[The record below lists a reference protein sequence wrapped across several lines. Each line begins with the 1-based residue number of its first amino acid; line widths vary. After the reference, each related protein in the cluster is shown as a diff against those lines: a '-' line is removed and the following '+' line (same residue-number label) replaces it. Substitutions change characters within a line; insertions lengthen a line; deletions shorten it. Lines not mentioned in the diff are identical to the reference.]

1 MNRRTFL
8 RNASISAAAATT
20 AGSLL
25 NAEPNP
31 KSDRPNIVFIFSD
44 DHAVSCI
51 GAYKSFLQEFVQEQ
65 NITPHIDSIAKNGM
79 LFERSY
85 CTNSICGPSRAV
97 IQTGRHSHLNGY
109 IANAFGQKFNGSQWT
124 FPKALQKAGYQTA
137 IIGKWHLGSNPQGY
151 DYWDVV
157 PGQGSYYNPDFKT
170 ADPSKPKGYKA
181 RKVPGYNTNIVGD
194 LSLNWLDKKR
204 DKSKP
209 FMLMMQPKAP
219 HRNWKPDLKYLDLL
233 DDVEVPMPE
242 TFFDDY
248 EGRDVAK
255 IHRMGVDKHMR
266 MSSDLFVG
274 PPAFAGAA
282 KGAKGKKGGKTK
294 GALGRLTPAQAKAW
308 DKVMV
313 PKNEA
318 FHKANLTGKA
328 LAKWKFQRYAKLF
341 LACIKSVDDNVGRV
355 LNYLKKN
362 DLMENTIVMYSADQG
377 FYLGEHGWF
386 DKRWMYEESFRM
398 PFIAM
403 WKDKIKPD
411 QVNTDLIQN
420 LDYAQTFCELAG
432 AKASNTCQGRSIVPL
447 MKGNTPAD
455 WRKSMYYHYYE
466 HMACHGVT
474 THYGVTDGRHK
485 LIRFYIPAKPGKL
498 DSPTKP
504 PAKGE
509 WQLFDIKAD
518 PNEMHNAYND
528 PNYAKVVERLKGE
541 LVKLRKQYKDN
552 TGPKLK

>member
-1 MNRRTFL
+1 MSMNRRTFL

-25 NAEPNP
+25 SAEPNP

-44 DHAVSCI
+44 DHAISCI
-51 GAYKSFLQEFVQEQ
+51 GAYESYLQEFVQKN
-65 NITPHIDSIAKNGM
+65 NITPNIDSIAKRGM

-170 ADPSKPKGYKA
+170 ADPASPRGYKT
-181 RKVPGYNTNIVGD
+181 RVVQGYNTNIVGD
-194 LSLNWLDKKR
+194 LSLDWLDKKR

-242 TFFDDY
+242 TLFDDY
-248 EGRDVAK
+248 STRKVASK
-255 IHRMGVDKHMR
+255 HALGIDKHMR
-266 MSSDLFVG
+266 LTSDLYVLPTARSG
-274 PPAFAGAA
+274 IKKA
-282 KGAKGKKGGKTK
+282 KGGKA
-294 GALGRLTPAQAKAW
+294 ALARLNPEQYKAW
-308 DKVMV
+308 AKIMD
-313 PKNEA
+313 PKNDA
-318 FHKANLTGKA
+318 FRKAKLKGKA
-328 LAKWKFQRYAKLF
+328 LVEWKFQRYAKLF
-341 LACIKSVDDNVGRV
+341 LASVKSVDDNVGRV
-355 LNYLKKN
+355 LTYLKDN
-362 DLMENTIVMYSADQG
+362 DLMDNTIVIYSSDQG

-398 PFIAM
+398 PFMAM
-403 WKDKIKPD
+403 WKGKIKPG

-432 AKASNTCQGRSIVPL
+432 AEASGACQGRSLVPL
-447 MKGNTPAD
+447 MKGKTPDD
-455 WRKSMYYHYYE
+455 WRKSMYYHYYQ
-466 HMACHGVT
+466 HGGHGVSA
-474 THYGVTDGRHK
+474 HYGVSDGRYK
-485 LIRFYIPAKPGKL
+485 LIQFYTPSAR
-498 DSPTKP
+498 PTG
-504 PAKGE
+504 GE
-509 WQLFDIKAD
+509 WQLFDTKAD
-518 PNEMHNAYND
+518 PNEIKNV
-528 PNYAKVVERLKGE
+528 YAKPENASVVERLKSE
-541 LVKLRKQYKDN
+541 LVQLRMQYKDT
-552 TGPKLK
+552 TGPAVK